1 MATKESMTIAA
12 LIAESKKI
20 TKKMESIINDNNFSI
35 INYYFDF
42 NKFIGAQT
50 VEQKE
55 SLIKS
60 DFDKFCALQARL
72 EAVNDARIKANSE
85 TYVEVPELLD
95 IKQILSGKEAGTEK
109 ITIANAILR
118 KKYYSELL
126 NYANT
131 LVYKFN
137 LDVQKKQ
144 RYEEQAAIAIEQ
156 ELDRKFPVD
165 SKRAYSADDVDKA
178 RDKAR
183 KANEI
188 ILSDPMGVVGTG
200 ALTEYANQI
209 AEYIS
214 TIDTILSVAN
224 ASTVVEFEY

>member
-1 MATKESMTIAA
+1 MTKESMTIAA
-12 LIAESKKI
+12 LIAENKKI
-20 TKKMESIINDNNFSI
+20 VKKMEALIGDNSFSI

-55 SLIKS
+55 TLIKS
-60 DFDKFCALQARL
+60 DFDKLCALQARL
-72 EAVNDARIKANSE
+72 IAVNDARIKANSE

-95 IKQILSGKEAGTEK
+95 IKQILSKKVASTEK
-109 ITIANAILR
+109 VTIANAILR
-118 KKYYSELL
+118 KKYYVDLL
-126 NYANT
+126 KLANT
-131 LVYKFN
+131 IIYKYN
-137 LDVQKKQ
+137 LDIQKKQ
-144 RYEEQAAIAIEQ
+144 KFDEQSMIAVEQ
-156 ELDRKFPVD
+156 ELDRKFPAD

-178 RDKAR
+178 REKAR
-183 KANEI
+183 KANEVI
-188 ILSDPMGVVGTG
+188 VSDPMGIVGTNT
-200 ALTEYANQI
+200 LTEYANQI

>member
-1 MATKESMTIAA
+1 MTKESMTIAA

-55 SLIKS
+55 ELIKA

-72 EAVNDARIKANSE
+72 EAVNTARIKANSE

-109 ITIANAILR
+109 ITLANAILR

-131 LVYKFN
+131 MVYKFN

-156 ELDRKFPVD
+156 ELDRKFPAD

-178 RDKAR
+178 REKAR
-183 KANEI
+183 KANEVI
-188 ILSDPMGVVGTG
+188 VSDPIGLVGTN
-200 ALTEYANQI
+200 ALTEYATQL
-209 AEYIS
+209 ADYIS

-224 ASTVVEFEY
+224 ASTIIEFEY

>member
-1 MATKESMTIAA
+1 MTKESMTIAA

-20 TKKMESIINDNNFSI
+20 TKKMESIINDSNFSI

-55 SLIKS
+55 TLIKS

-72 EAVNDARIKANSE
+72 EAVNNARIKANSE

-95 IKQILSGKEAGTEK
+95 IKQVLSGKEAGTEK

-131 LVYKFN
+131 LVYKYN
-137 LDVQKKQ
+137 LDIQKKQ
-144 RYEEQAAIAIEQ
+144 RYDEQAAIAIEQ

-178 RDKAR
+178 REKAR
-183 KANEI
+183 KANEVI
-188 ILSDPMGVVGTG
+188 ISDPMGIVGTNT
-200 ALTEYANQI
+200 LTDYANQI

>member
-1 MATKESMTIAA
+1 MTKESMTIAA

-55 SLIKS
+55 ELIKA

-72 EAVNDARIKANSE
+72 EAVNTARIKANSE

-109 ITIANAILR
+109 ITLANAILR

-131 LVYKFN
+131 IVYKFN

-156 ELDRKFPVD
+156 ELDRKFPAD

-188 ILSDPMGVVGTG
+188 IVSDPMGVVGTG
-200 ALTEYANQI
+200 ALTEYATQL
-209 AEYIS
+209 ADYIS

>member
-1 MATKESMTIAA
+1 MTKERMTIAA

-55 SLIKS
+55 ELIKA

-72 EAVNDARIKANSE
+72 EAVNTARIKANSE

-109 ITIANAILR
+109 ITLANAILR

-131 LVYKFN
+131 MVYKFN
-137 LDVQKKQ
+137 LDVQKKH

-156 ELDRKFPVD
+156 ELDRKFPAD

-188 ILSDPMGVVGTG
+188 IVSDPMGVVGTG
-200 ALTEYANQI
+200 ALTEYATQL
-209 AEYIS
+209 ADYIS

-224 ASTVVEFEY
+224 ASTVIEFEY

>member
-1 MATKESMTIAA
+1 MTKESMTIAA

-20 TKKMESIINDNNFSI
+20 TKKLESIINDNNFSI

-55 SLIKS
+55 DLIKA
-60 DFDKFCALQARL
+60 DFDKICALQARL
-72 EAVNDARIKANSE
+72 IAVNTARIKANSE

-109 ITIANAILR
+109 ITLANAILR

-126 NYANT
+126 NYANVM
-131 LVYKFN
+131 VYKFN

-156 ELDRKFPVD
+156 ELDRKFPAD

-188 ILSDPMGVVGTG
+188 IVSDPMGVVGTG
-200 ALTEYANQI
+200 ALKDYVNQI

-224 ASTVVEFEY
+224 ASTVIEFEY

>member
-1 MATKESMTIAA
+1 MTKETMTIAA
-12 LIAESKKI
+12 LIAENKKI
-20 TKKMESIINDNNFSI
+20 VKKMEAIINDNSFSI
-35 INYYFDF
+35 VNYYFDF
-42 NKFIGAQT
+42 NKFVGAQT

-55 SLIKS
+55 TLIKS
-60 DFDKFCALQARL
+60 DFDKLCALQARL
-72 EAVNDARIKANSE
+72 IAVNNARIKANSE

-95 IKQILSGKEAGTEK
+95 IKQILSGKAAGTEK

-118 KKYYSELL
+118 KKYYAELL
-126 NYANT
+126 SLANNI
-131 LVYKFN
+131 VYKYN
-137 LDVQKKQ
+137 LDIQKKQ
-144 RYEEQAAIAIEQ
+144 KYDDQAAIAIEQ

-178 RDKAR
+178 REKAR
-183 KANEI
+183 KANEVVV
-188 ILSDPMGVVGTG
+188 SDPMGIVGTNT
-200 ALTEYANQI
+200 LTEYANQI

>member
-1 MATKESMTIAA
+1 MTKESMTIAA

-55 SLIKS
+55 ELIKA

-72 EAVNDARIKANSE
+72 EAVNTARIKANSE

-109 ITIANAILR
+109 ITLANAILR

-126 NYANT
+126 NYANVM
-131 LVYKFN
+131 VYKFN

-156 ELDRKFPVD
+156 ELDRKFPAD

-188 ILSDPMGVVGTG
+188 IVSDPMGVVGTG
-200 ALTEYANQI
+200 ALKDYVNQI

>member
-1 MATKESMTIAA
+1 MTKESMTIAA

-55 SLIKS
+55 ELIKA

-72 EAVNDARIKANSE
+72 EAVNTARIKANSE

-109 ITIANAILR
+109 ITLANAILR

-131 LVYKFN
+131 MVYKFN

-156 ELDRKFPVD
+156 ELDRKFPAD

-188 ILSDPMGVVGTG
+188 IVSDPMSVVGTG
-200 ALTEYANQI
+200 ALKDYANQI

>member
-1 MATKESMTIAA
+1 MTKESMTIAA

-55 SLIKS
+55 ELIKA

-72 EAVNDARIKANSE
+72 EAVNTARIKANSE

-109 ITIANAILR
+109 ITLANAILR

-131 LVYKFN
+131 MVYKFN

-156 ELDRKFPVD
+156 ELDRKFPAD

-188 ILSDPMGVVGTG
+188 IVSDPMCVVGTG
-200 ALTEYANQI
+200 ALKDYANQI

-224 ASTVVEFEY
+224 ASTVIEFEY

>member
-1 MATKESMTIAA
+1 MTKESMTIAA

-55 SLIKS
+55 DLIKA
-60 DFDKFCALQARL
+60 DFDKICALQARL
-72 EAVNDARIKANSE
+72 IAVNTARIKANSE

-109 ITIANAILR
+109 ITLANAILR

-131 LVYKFN
+131 MVYKFN

-156 ELDRKFPVD
+156 ELDRKFPAD

-188 ILSDPMGVVGTG
+188 IVSDPMGIVGTG
-200 ALTEYANQI
+200 ALKDYTNQI

-224 ASTVVEFEY
+224 ASTVIEFEY

>member
-1 MATKESMTIAA
+1 MTKESMTIAA

-55 SLIKS
+55 ELIKA

-72 EAVNDARIKANSE
+72 EAVNTARIKANSE

-109 ITIANAILR
+109 ITLANAILR

-131 LVYKFN
+131 MVYKFN

-144 RYEEQAAIAIEQ
+144 RYEEQAMIAIEQ
-156 ELDRKFPVD
+156 ELDRKFPAD

-188 ILSDPMGVVGTG
+188 IVSDPMGVGGTG
-200 ALTEYANQI
+200 ALKDYANQI

>member
-1 MATKESMTIAA
+1 MTKESMTIAA

-55 SLIKS
+55 ELIKA

-72 EAVNDARIKANSE
+72 EAVNTARIKANSE

-95 IKQILSGKEAGTEK
+95 IKQILAKKVASTEK
-109 ITIANAILR
+109 VTIANAILR
-118 KKYYSELL
+118 KKYYVDLL
-126 NYANT
+126 KLANAII
-131 LVYKFN
+131 YKYN

-144 RYEEQAAIAIEQ
+144 KFDEQSMIAIEQ
-156 ELDRKFPVD
+156 ELDRKFPAD

-178 RDKAR
+178 REKAR
-183 KANEI
+183 KANEVI
-188 ILSDPMGVVGTG
+188 VSDPIGLVGTN
-200 ALTEYANQI
+200 ALTEYAAQL
-209 AEYIS
+209 ADYIS

>member
-1 MATKESMTIAA
+1 MTKESMTIAA

-55 SLIKS
+55 ELIKA

-72 EAVNDARIKANSE
+72 EAVNTARIKANSE

-109 ITIANAILR
+109 ITLANAILR

-131 LVYKFN
+131 MVYKFN

-156 ELDRKFPVD
+156 ELDRKFPAD

-188 ILSDPMGVVGTG
+188 IVSDPMGVVGTN
-200 ALTEYANQI
+200 ALTEYATQL
-209 AEYIS
+209 ADYIS

>member
-1 MATKESMTIAA
+1 MTKESMTIAA
-12 LIAESKKI
+12 LIAENKKI
-20 TKKMESIINDNNFSI
+20 VKKMEAIINDNSFSI
-35 INYYFDF
+35 VNYYFDF
-42 NKFIGAQT
+42 NKFVGAQT

-55 SLIKS
+55 TLIKS
-60 DFDKFCALQARL
+60 DFDKLCALQARL
-72 EAVNDARIKANSE
+72 IAVNNARIKANSE

-95 IKQILSGKEAGTEK
+95 IKQILSGKAAGTEK

-118 KKYYSELL
+118 KKYYAELL
-126 NYANT
+126 SLANNI
-131 LVYKFN
+131 VYKYN
-137 LDVQKKQ
+137 LDIQKKQ
-144 RYEEQAAIAIEQ
+144 KYDDQAAIAIEQ

-178 RDKAR
+178 REKAR
-183 KANEI
+183 KANEVVV
-188 ILSDPMGVVGTG
+188 SDPMGIVGTNT
-200 ALTEYANQI
+200 LTEYANQI

>member
-1 MATKESMTIAA
+1 MTKESMTIAA

-55 SLIKS
+55 ELIKA

-72 EAVNDARIKANSE
+72 EAVNTARIKANSE

-109 ITIANAILR
+109 ITLANAILR

-131 LVYKFN
+131 MVYKFN

-156 ELDRKFPVD
+156 ELDRKFPAD

-188 ILSDPMGVVGTG
+188 IVSDPMGVVGTG
-200 ALTEYANQI
+200 ALTEYATQL
-209 AEYIS
+209 ADYIS

-224 ASTVVEFEY
+224 ASTVIEFEY

>member
-1 MATKESMTIAA
+1 MTKESMTIAA

-20 TKKMESIINDNNFSI
+20 TKKMERIINDNNFSI

-55 SLIKS
+55 ELIKA

-72 EAVNDARIKANSE
+72 EAVNTARIKANSE
-85 TYVEVPELLD
+85 TYVEVPKLLD

-109 ITIANAILR
+109 ITLANAILR

-126 NYANT
+126 NYANVM
-131 LVYKFN
+131 VYKFN

-156 ELDRKFPVD
+156 ELDRKFPAD

-188 ILSDPMGVVGTG
+188 IVSDPMGVVGTG
-200 ALTEYANQI
+200 ALKDYVNQI

-224 ASTVVEFEY
+224 ASTVIEFEY

>member
-1 MATKESMTIAA
+1 MTKESMTIAA

-55 SLIKS
+55 ELIKA

-72 EAVNDARIKANSE
+72 EAVNTARIKANSE

-109 ITIANAILR
+109 ITLANAILR

-126 NYANT
+126 NYANVM
-131 LVYKFN
+131 VYKFN

-156 ELDRKFPVD
+156 ELDRKFPAD

-188 ILSDPMGVVGTG
+188 IVSDPMGVVGTN
-200 ALTEYANQI
+200 ALTEYATQL
-209 AEYIS
+209 ADYIS

>member
-1 MATKESMTIAA
+1 MTKENMTIAA

-55 SLIKS
+55 ELIKA

-72 EAVNDARIKANSE
+72 EAVNTARIKANSE

-95 IKQILSGKEAGTEK
+95 IKQIISGKEAGTEK
-109 ITIANAILR
+109 ITLANAILR

-131 LVYKFN
+131 MVYKFN

-156 ELDRKFPVD
+156 ELDRKFPAD

-188 ILSDPMGVVGTG
+188 IVSDPIGLVGTN
-200 ALTEYANQI
+200 ALTEYATQL
-209 AEYIS
+209 ADYIS

-224 ASTVVEFEY
+224 ASTVIEFEY

>member
-1 MATKESMTIAA
+1 MTKESMTIAA

-55 SLIKS
+55 ELIKA

-72 EAVNDARIKANSE
+72 EAVNTARIKANSE

-109 ITIANAILR
+109 ITLANAILR

-126 NYANT
+126 NYANVM
-131 LVYKFN
+131 VYKFN

-156 ELDRKFPVD
+156 ELDRKFPAD

-188 ILSDPMGVVGTG
+188 IVSDPMGVVGTG
-200 ALTEYANQI
+200 ALKDYVNQI

-224 ASTVVEFEY
+224 ASTVIEFEY